1 MTNKI
6 KEEIENISKELER
19 YNFEYYVL
27 SEQTV
32 TDNEYD
38 LKFKR
43 LQALEIANPEYLFP
57 SSPTQKVGG
66 TFSNDFA
73 PVKHLMP
80 MLSLGN
86 AFDDDEIYKFGE
98 DAHEDLNQDVE
109 QIEYTAEPKFDG
121 LALSLVYEN
130 GLLVRAATRGDGLTG
145 ENVTLNAMTISS
157 IPHDI
162 RKACLEKNI
171 AVPNL
176 LEVRGE
182 CVMTHKNFIELNKR
196 NILNGDKEFSN
207 PRQAASGGLR
217 QKDPKIS
224 AQRKL
229 SFFSY
234 ALGEC
239 DGFENADNHFDT
251 ITMLGE
257 LGFPVSPLMRKVKG
271 AENLLNYF
279 TFIGE
284 HRDSLPYDIDGVVY
298 KVNKYALQDEWGFLN
313 REPKWA
319 KAHKF
324 PAQEVFTRLL
334 GIDVQVGRTGNQTPV
349 ARLEPVSVGGVIVSN
364 ATLHNAEEI
373 ARKDIRIGDIVAL
386 YRAGDVIPKI
396 SMVAKDKRD
405 PNKTYSKFEMPTQ
418 CPACG
423 SPVIKPE
430 GKTIMKCTGGVS
442 VCSAQ
447 KKFSLGHFTSR
458 LAMNIDNLGEK
469 VVDSCVEAGF
479 VNTIADFYKLTK
491 EQLLTLPLFG
501 EKKANNLL
509 TNLENSK
516 MEIPL
521 NRFLYSLGIQDV
533 GESTAKNLMGHFLSI
548 EAVQEATYDEILS
561 IEDIGPIGAKS
572 IYDFFRNDNNK
583 EILQEL
589 KSLDVWPQVALANK
603 KGDAFN
609 GKVFVIT
616 GSLSKGRENFKAD
629 IEAQGG
635 KVSGNVSKKTN
646 FLLCGENAGSKLDDA
661 KKYGTTILNEEE
673 FKNMMEKNNILT
685 PVKLKM

>member
-1 MTNKI
+1 MSKKI
-6 KEEIENISKELER
+6 KEEIEAISKELER

-27 SEQTV
+27 NESTV
-32 TDNEYD
+32 TDMEYD
-38 LKFKR
+38 KKFKL
-43 LQALEIANPEYLFP
+43 LQDLENKNPEYLDKN
-57 SSPTQKVGG
+57 SPTQKVGG
-66 TFSNDFA
+66 TYSNDFA
-73 PVKHLMP
+73 PVKHRTP

-86 AFDDDEIYKFGE
+86 AFNEDEIFKFAE
-98 DAHEDLNQDVE
+98 NAHDDLNQSVE
-109 QIEYTAEPKFDG
+109 DLEYTAEPKFDG
-121 LALSLVYEN
+121 LALRLTYEN
-130 GLLVRAATRGDGLTG
+130 GILVGAATRGDGETG
-145 ENVTLNAMTISS
+145 ENVTLNAMTISC

-162 RKACLEKNI
+162 RQACLENKLPI
-171 AVPNL
+171 PKL
-176 LEVRGE
+176 LEISGE
-182 CVMTHKNFIELNKR
+182 CVMTRKNFMELNAR
-196 NILNGDKEFSN
+196 NKLKGEKEFSN

-217 QKDPKIS
+217 QKDPKVS
-224 AQRKL
+224 AKRKL

-239 DGFENADNHFDT
+239 DGFENANNHFDT
-251 ITMLGE
+251 ITMLGK
-257 LGFPVSPLMRKVKG
+257 LGFPISPLMRKIKG

-298 KVNKYALQDEWGFLN
+298 KVNSYALQDEWGFLN

-334 GIDVQVGRTGNQTPV
+334 AIDVQVGRTGNQTPV

-396 SMVAKDKRD
+396 SMVAKEKRE
-405 PNKTYSKFEMPTQ
+405 PLKEYLKFEMPKN

-423 SPVIKPE
+423 SPVIKPK

-458 LAMNIDNLGEK
+458 LAMNIENLGEK

-479 VNTIADFYKLTK
+479 INDITDFYKLTK

-509 TNLENSK
+509 TSIEMSK
-516 MEIPL
+516 KDIAL
-521 NRFLYSLGIQDV
+521 NRFLYSLGIQEV
-533 GESTAKNLMGHFLSI
+533 GESTAKNLTEHFLSI
-548 EAVQEATYDEILS
+548 ENLQKANYEEILS

-572 IYDFFRNDNNK
+572 IVEFFSNEENK
-583 EILQEL
+583 KIMDEL
-589 KSLDVWPQVALANK
+589 KKLGVWPQASLTNK
-603 KGDAFN
+603 KGDSFK
-609 GKVFVIT
+609 GQVFVIT
-616 GSLSKGRENFKAD
+616 GTLSKGREEFKAD

-646 FLLCGENAGSKLDDA
+646 FLLCGENAGSKLEDA
-661 KKYGTTILNEEE
+661 KKLGTIILSEED
-673 FKNMMEKNNILT
+673 FQSMMLNNIVSA
-685 PVKLKM
+685 PKIKI